1 MGGEHY
7 PRRTTSGLARQQEH
21 FHPTFTSIWRLLGF
35 ISTLLGLFTILVCYL
50 SFRVLFRPVPR
61 PAPQP
66 PTSDPTSRES
76 PPQVHAAQGSL
87 DDAQNSLNI
96 SGIMSSDAAALPSP
110 PDFAPW
116 ANGNHSRTPGGM
128 YASGGQHSRPGSYHN
143 GNSASPAGA
152 RPPRFPN
159 IKDLQ
164 DQAASLDVTE
174 TTSVSSLCVVMVRGC
189 LWSPANCCL

>member
-21 FHPTFTSIWRLLGF
+21 VHPTFTSIWRLLGF

-50 SFRVLFRPVPR
+50 FFRVLVRPVPR
-61 PAPQP
+61 PAPDLRRV
-66 PTSDPTSRES
+66 TRLRENR
-76 PPQVHAAQGSL
+76 PPQVHAAQESL

-116 ANGNHSRTPGGM
+116 ANNNHSRPPGGM

-159 IKDLQ
+159 LKDLQ